1 MDTVPPMLPDLPPAA
16 GLPEPDDVLTAEN
29 LDPEL
34 EEAAIRFANGDTEG
48 AEASLLAL
56 LGDQGTRGEHVDTW
70 LALFDLYR
78 ASGQQAKFDEAAFD
92 FASRF
97 GRSAPQWSLGPDAGP
112 ASGPVSL
119 APVQAPAPGEAVRM
133 HWICPSVLGL
143 QSVAAL
149 NA

>member
-1 MDTVPPMLPDLPPAA
+1 MPGAVAPDPATMDTVPPMLPDLPPAA

-97 GRSAPQWSLGPDAGP
+97 GRDKLSSGDELSSI
-112 ASGPVSL
+112 ASGL
-119 APVQAPAPGEAVRM
+119 AARGGRL
-133 HWICPSVLGL
+133 SRR
-143 QSVAAL
+143 
-149 NA
+149 